1 VSDRY
6 LSSPVC
12 HLRSLVLP
20 IVLRLVLSGSREQH
34 KLDPMWFKTK
44 IFDEKNYS
52 DTKID
57 ESLRT
62 NEIETEG
69 LV

>member
-1 VSDRY
+1 
-6 LSSPVC
+6 
-12 HLRSLVLP
+12 
-20 IVLRLVLSGSREQH
+20 
-34 KLDPMWFKTK
+34 MWFKTK